1 MSLNKILQTNQSIKD
16 IQEIIDEN
24 KESLSNDIYLKICDK
39 MKTIYDNSDISFI
52 EKIYNFTY
60 VKTTVDIVPYI
71 DGTIEYKMKNKILN
85 QIAFYKGS
93 IDDLEK
99 IIKPCNCCY
108 LDNYVFH
115 KNDNGL
121 TELIEAFP
129 KIKKIIEKDENEDED
144 EDEAQVKININLEY
158 NDIIIVNFR
167 KIEMEEL
174 STLDRPPMVVDED
187 EE

>member
-1 MSLNKILQTNQSIKD
+1 MALNKILQTNQSIKD
-16 IQEIIDEN
+16 IQEMVDEN

-52 EKIYNFTY
+52 EKTYNFTY
-60 VKTTVDIVPYI
+60 VKTTVDVVPHI
-71 DGTIEYKMKNKILN
+71 DGSIEYKMKNKILN
-85 QIAFYKGS
+85 QIALFNGTKE
-93 IDDLEK
+93 DLEK
-99 IIKPCNCCY
+99 MIKPRNCCY

-121 TELIEAFP
+121 TELIEVFS
-129 KIKKIIEKDENEDED
+129 KNKKIIEKEEN

-167 KIEMEEL
+167 KIEMKEF
-174 STLDRPPMVVDED
+174 STLDKPPLVVDED
-187 EE
+187 EN

>member
-1 MSLNKILQTNQSIKD
+1 MAFQELLKANQSIKD

-24 KESLSNDIYLKICDK
+24 KESLSNDAYLKICDK

-52 EKIYNFTY
+52 EKTYEFTY
-60 VKTTVDIVPYI
+60 VKTIVDIVPNI

-99 IIKPCNCCY
+99 MIKPCNNCY
-108 LDNYVFH
+108 LDNYIFH

-121 TELIEAFP
+121 IELIEVFP
-129 KIKKIIEKDENEDED
+129 KIKNIIKKDENEDED

-158 NDIIIVNFR
+158 NNTIIVNFR

-174 STLDRPPMVVDED
+174 LTIDRPSLVEDED

>member
-1 MSLNKILQTNQSIKD
+1 MALNKILQTNQSIKD
-16 IQEIIDEN
+16 IQEMVDEN
-24 KESLSNDIYLKICDK
+24 KESLSNDIYLRICDK

-52 EKIYNFTY
+52 EKTYNFTY
-60 VKTTVDIVPYI
+60 VKTTVDVVPHI

-85 QIAFYKGS
+85 QIALFNGTKE
-93 IDDLEK
+93 DLEK
-99 IIKPCNCCY
+99 MIKPCNCSY

-121 TELIEAFP
+121 TELIEVFS
-129 KIKKIIEKDENEDED
+129 KNKKIIEKDENEDED
-144 EDEAQVKININLEY
+144 EAQVNININLEY
-158 NDIIIVNFR
+158 NNIIIVNFR

-174 STLDRPPMVVDED
+174 LTLDSPHMVVDED